1 MTTIMSLGGKL
12 LLRQAPLGGF
22 VLSSSQACCEDCLCG
37 ACDCEN
43 GFPISFFGF
52 TDPTGLGVNI
62 CDGECNENQDGPAV
76 CGDRG
81 TVVRQTFFSPRPGTA
96 GFYTLTEWA
105 PCSEGGGIVRQ
116 ITAFVTFDVC
126 VSGVQ
131 FFLVS
136 FSISGTAA
144 FGCFEVWRAKAV
156 LDESGCVIGLEASG
170 NWELESEFK
179 PCPDGLEIDL
189 PSPSFGPCRDNPL
202 P

>member
-1 MTTIMSLGGKL
+1 MTTIMTLGGKP

-22 VLSSSQACCEDCLCG
+22 ALASSQACCEDCLCG

-43 GFPISFFGF
+43 GFPISFLGF
-52 TDPTGLGVNI
+52 NDPTGLGVNI
-62 CDGECNENQDGPAV
+62 CDGECNENQDGPAA

-81 TVVRQTFFSPRPGTA
+81 TVIRQTFLNSFNGTQ

-116 ITAFVTFDVC
+116 IVAEVSIAEC

-131 FFLVS
+131 FFQVS
-136 FSISGTAA
+136 FSIGNGAA
-144 FGCFEVWRAKAV
+144 GCFEVYRAKAV
-156 LDESGCVIGLEASG
+156 LDESGCVIDLEPRG
-170 NWELESEFK
+170 DWVLLSEAK
-179 PCPDGLEIDL
+179 PCPDGLEIEL
-189 PSPSFGPCRDNPL
+189 PSPSFGSCRDNPL